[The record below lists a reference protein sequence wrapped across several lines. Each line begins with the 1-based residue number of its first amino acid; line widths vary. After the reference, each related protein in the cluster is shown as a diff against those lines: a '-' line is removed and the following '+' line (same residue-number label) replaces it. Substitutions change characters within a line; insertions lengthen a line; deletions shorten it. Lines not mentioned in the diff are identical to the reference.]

1 VPHAAEHTDRPAL
14 RQAWIGAGLAA
25 IVGVSVLL
33 RVGTMDIGYGID
45 EAISVGIA
53 SHDLGDIPGTLRLDS
68 SPPLYYLL
76 LHEWMALF
84 GTGEAAT
91 RTLSLLFALAAIPVA
106 WWAGRALF
114 GVRGAWLAAAGAA
127 GCPFLTR
134 YAQETRMY
142 SLVVLL
148 SLVACAAFAL
158 AFLHGRRVHLVTL
171 AVALTLLLYTH
182 DWALFLA
189 AGMGVVWLGL
199 WRRGTVGAR
208 DGPLVAAVVL
218 ALYAPWVPS
227 LIFQAR
233 HTGAPWAQPPSALL
247 LLGFPGQLL
256 GEVAVVLLA
265 LPAVELL
272 RRRGPGYQSVC
283 LLLVLT
289 GAVAVLAWLSSQL
302 EPAWT
307 PRYLAVLLGPLLLA
321 VAGGAVGGRWTTLAL
336 VGVAVAW
343 ALTSPPAV
351 KSDARDVTRALPT
364 QVGGGDVV
372 ACTLPELVPVVAH
385 YLPAGLSYVTPIGP
399 VADPGVTDWRDGM
412 DRMRA
417 GGVQR
422 DLEPAVAALAAG
434 HRLVLVT
441 PVLERPRGPW
451 LVAVARRTREWRAAL
466 RRDRRLRA
474 IGSVGARTPRPNAV
488 RAEFFVK
495 V

>member
-1 VPHAAEHTDRPAL
+1 L
-14 RQAWIGAGLAA
+14 RQAWIAAGLAA

-33 RVGTMDIGYGID
+33 RVGTMDVGYGID
-45 EAISVGIA
+45 EAISVGVA

-84 GTGEAAT
+84 GSGEAAT
-91 RTLSLLFALAAIPVA
+91 RTLSLLFALAAIPVG

-171 AVALTLLLYTH
+171 AVAMTLLLYTH

-199 WRRGTVGAR
+199 WRRGTVGGR
-208 DGPLVAAVVL
+208 DGLFAGFAVT
-218 ALYAPWVPS
+218 ALYAPWVPT

-233 HTGAPWAQPPSALL
+233 HTGAPWAQPPSVAH
-247 LLGFPGQLL
+247 LLGVPGQVL
-256 GEVAVVLLA
+256 GDVAVVLLA
-265 LPAVELL
+265 LPAAELL
-272 RRRGPGYQSVC
+272 RRRGPAYQSVC

-289 GAVAVLAWLSSQL
+289 AAVAVLAWLSSQL

-307 PRYLAVLLGPLLLA
+307 SRYLAVVLGPLLLA
-321 VAGGAVGGRWTTLAL
+321 LAGGAVGGRWTALAL
-336 VGVAVAW
+336 VGVAVTW
-343 ALTSPPAV
+343 ALTSPPTV
-351 KSDARDVTRALPT
+351 KSEARDVTRALGT
-364 QVGGGDVV
+364 QAGAGDVV
-372 ACTLPELVPVVAH
+372 ACTLARARAGRRP
-385 YLPAGLSYVTPIGP
+385 LPARGP
-399 VADPGVTDWRDGM
+399 ALRDHDRTGRRSGR
-412 DRMRA
+412 DRMARRHGATARGRCAARPRA
-417 GGVQR
+417 RGGV
-422 DLEPAVAALAAG
+422 AAG
-434 HRLVLVT
+434 RA
-441 PVLERPRGPW
+441 PPRARHAGPGAPAR
-451 LVAVARRTREWRAAL
+451 AVARGGRAAHARVARGAEGRSAAARDPHRGGSDAASERGLGGGL
-466 RRDRRLRA
+466 RKGL
-474 IGSVGARTPRPNAV
+474 T
-488 RAEFFVK
+488 
-495 V
+495 